1 MSTRQLT
8 YLIFIILAF
17 VLFAEPAFASGSS
30 MPWEA
35 PLTKILKS
43 IEGPVAKIFG
53 TIVIIMTGLTLAFG
67 ERKSACQA
75 GRQYQPRNGAFSS
88 RRLKCADCQGGGFD
102 KIAHRIVKAVSEIYR
117 LLIGG
122 KGDPFAGAGRFDAL

>member
-8 YLIFIILAF
+8 YLVLITLAI

-67 ERKSACQA
+67 
-75 GRQYQPRNGAFSS
+75 
-88 RRLKCADCQGGGFD
+88 DTGGGIRKLIQIVFGLS
-102 KIAHRIVKAVSEIYR
+102 IAFTATSFFMSFFKFSGGA
-117 LLIGG
+117 LI
-122 KGDPFAGAGRFDAL
+122 